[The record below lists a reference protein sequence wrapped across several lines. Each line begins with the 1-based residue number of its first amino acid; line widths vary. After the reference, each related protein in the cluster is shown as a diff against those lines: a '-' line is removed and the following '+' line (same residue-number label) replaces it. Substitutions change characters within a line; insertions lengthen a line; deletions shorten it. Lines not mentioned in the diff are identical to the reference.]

1 MITQQHE
8 HSTETKLTFNIWFK
22 LTLVENVHQN
32 QTVICE
38 IRQ

>member
-1 MITQQHE
+1 MITQQDE

-22 LTLVENVHQN
+22 LVENVHQN